1 MIHAYKSKLSALVR
15 VADAVLITLMLWF
28 CSYIY
33 QDGWSDKVIFA
44 AVCTIAVYY
53 FIAES
58 SDLYRSWRGV
68 SFSKYVALIL
78 WVWLPVAAVLLLMGW
93 ATKTTESYSRLAMGT
108 WLVLTPLV
116 LILSRLAVFKLLMFC
131 RKRGFN
137 TKSVAIVGSTGVA
150 LELIHLIESTPTMG
164 LDIKGIF
171 DDVSEGKGALG
182 INQKTFEVNPIS
194 SLSSRVRANNIDIVY
209 IALPFSE
216 EPTIQKV
223 MDELADTTASSY
235 IVPDFFVFNLINMR
249 WSSIGHIGAVSLVE
263 SPVIGTSAWA
273 KRAEDLVLGT
283 AILALIIIPMLL
295 IALGIKLT
303 SKGPVLFKQ
312 TRFGLDGN
320 NIMVW
325 KFRSMSVCEDGAAIQ
340 QATKHDSRVTPLGKF
355 LRKTSLDELPQFL
368 NVLQGSM
375 SIVGPRPHAVSH
387 NEEYRKIIS
396 GYMLRHKVK
405 PGITGW
411 AQINGWRGETDEL
424 YKMEERVK
432 HDLWYIKHW
441 SIWLDIKIIFK
452 TVFKGFLSRNAY

>member
-28 CSYIY
+28 CSFIY
-33 QDGWSDKVIFA
+33 QDGWSDKVTFA
-44 AVCTIAVYY
+44 AVSTIAVYY
-53 FIAES
+53 FVAES

-68 SFSKYVALIL
+68 PFKKYVFLIL
-78 WVWLPVAAVLLLMGW
+78 LVWLPVAAILLLMGW
-93 ATKTTESYSRLAMGT
+93 ATKTTENYSRLAMGT

-116 LILSRLAVFKLLMFC
+116 LILARLVVFELLMLC

-150 LELIHLIESTPTMG
+150 VELIHLIESTPTMG
-164 LDIKGIF
+164 LDIKGVF
-171 DDVSEGKGALG
+171 DNVAKHKRELS
-182 INQKTFEVNPIS
+182 INQQIFEVNAIS
-194 SLSSRVRANNIDIVY
+194 SLSSNVKANNIDIVY

-216 EPTIQKV
+216 EATIQKV
-223 MDELADTTASSY
+223 MEELADTTASSY

-295 IALGIKLT
+295 IALSIKLT

-320 NIMVW
+320 NIKVW

-340 QATKHDSRVTPLGKF
+340 QASKSDNRVTPLGKF
-355 LRKTSLDELPQFL
+355 LRRTSLDELPQFI

-387 NEEYRKIIS
+387 NEEYRKIIN

-405 PGITGW
+405 PGVTGW

-452 TVFKGFLSRNAY
+452 TAFKGFISRNAY